1 MSVRCRA
8 KVNLTLHVGAPLQT
22 GRWAN
27 YHPIESLVVFADV
40 GDLMTFLPA
49 SETTLTI
56 DGPTGTGLS
65 AGPDN
70 LILRAFRLCDAPPQA
85 VHLSKHLPVSSGLGG
100 GSANAAAVLR
110 NFDPHGEV
118 DDASLGADIPI
129 CRLSQTAMM
138 TGIGEQ
144 VEPIPGLGTVA
155 AVLVNP
161 GVPVSTAAIFQS
173 YDSRRPALAPKQTER
188 QGSLLDRARSGTNDL
203 EDDAKNVALE
213 IATVLAALRAQP
225 GCDLAR
231 MSGSGATCFGLFA
244 DQAAAARAA
253 AGVSRPDWWVVVC
266 QLGDSV

>member
-8 KVNLTLHVGAPLQT
+8 KVNLTLHVGAPLQG

-27 YHPIESLVVFADV
+27 YHPVESLVVFADV
-40 GDLMTFLPA
+40 GDQLTFVSGP
-49 SETTLTI
+49 ETTLTI
-56 DGPTGTGLS
+56 DGPFGTGLS

-85 VHLSKHLPVSSGLGG
+85 ILLTKNLPVSSGLGG

-110 NFDPHGEV
+110 RFDPNGQV
-118 DDASLGADIPI
+118 DDASLGADIPV

-138 TGIGEQ
+138 TGIGER
-144 VEPIPGLGTVA
+144 VEPVPGLGTVA

-173 YDSRRPALAPKQTER
+173 YDSRRPAREPKQTAR
-188 QGSLLDRARSGTNDL
+188 RGTLLDRALSGANDL
-203 EDDAKNVALE
+203 ESDAKNVAPE
-213 IATVLAALRAQP
+213 IATVLAALGTQP

-231 MSGSGATCFGLFA
+231 MSGSGATCFGLFS

-253 AGVSRPDWWVVVC
+253 AAVSRPDWWVVAC
-266 QLGDSV
+266 ELGDPV